1 MDQRAQ
7 ISIEYIL
14 LVAIILLVVLVFST
28 LIFAENEQNNVA
40 TAAQLGASNATA
52 ILAYTDTS
60 QSPIKVTYVSM
71 TNSNTT
77 NNTINLVI
85 HLSRPI
91 TNQTPILNSIAN
103 SLNNTLNSTPYNHT
117 INSVQTSTSL
127 TWTTNRYTYYITLS

>member
-40 TAAQLGASNATA
+40 TAAQLGASNASS

-60 QSPIKVTYVSM
+60 QSPIKVTYVTM
-71 TNSNTT
+71 TNSN

-85 HLSRPI
+85 HFSRPI

-103 SLNNTLNSTPYNHT
+103 SLNNTLNSTSYNQT
-117 INSVQTSTSL
+117 INMIQTSTSL
-127 TWTTNRYTYYITLS
+127 TWTTHRYTYYITLG

>member
-28 LIFAENEQNNVA
+28 LIFAENEQNTVA
-40 TAAQLGASNATA
+40 TAAQLGASNASS

-60 QSPIKVTYVSM
+60 QSPIKVTYVTM
-71 TNSNTT
+71 TNSN

-85 HLSRPI
+85 HFSRPI

-103 SLNNTLNSTPYNHT
+103 SLNNTLNSTSYNQT
-117 INSVQTSTSL
+117 INMIQTSTSL
-127 TWTTNRYTYYITLS
+127 TWTTHRYTYYITLG

>member
-28 LIFAENEQNNVA
+28 LIFAENEENNVA

-60 QSPIKVTYVSM
+60 QSPIKVTYVTM

-85 HLSRPI
+85 HFSIPI

-103 SLNNTLNSTPYNHT
+103 SLNNTLNSTSYNQT
-117 INSVQTSTSL
+117 INMLQTSTNL
-127 TWTTNRYTYYITLS
+127 TWTTHRYTYYITLG

>member
-28 LIFAENEQNNVA
+28 LIFAENEENNVA

-60 QSPIKVTYVSM
+60 QSPIKVTYVTM

-85 HLSRPI
+85 HFSIPI

-103 SLNNTLNSTPYNHT
+103 SLNNTLNSTSYNQT
-117 INSVQTSTSL
+117 INMLQTSTSL
-127 TWTTNRYTYYITLS
+127 TWTTHRYTYYITLG